1 MASRDDEPLDLA
13 AARSRVYG
21 VKPAEFVSV
30 RGDLAKQARSAG
42 DKDLAGQIQ
51 SLRKPTLAAWLVNA
65 LAREESDALA
75 QLLDLGRE
83 MREEMG
89 AVDADGLRELT
100 RRRHQ
105 LVSVLVDQARALGAA
120 SGLRVADEAARS
132 VRATLE
138 ATLSDGDSSAEVAEG
153 CLSEPLEPTGF
164 GFGFGLGGDSPPS
177 RLRVA
182 ASGESSATVTDIA
195 SPSATVTDIASPS
208 ATVSDIALSSA
219 TVSDIALSSATVSDI
234 ADRRAR
240 KEAEIADAEQA
251 LADAEA
257 LTAQAERGRADAQR
271 DAVAAARSAD
281 KASDKIDK
289 LEARLRD
296 ARAELAEQHQ
306 AASAAHQAE
315 SDAEKAVRAA
325 TRALAAAIERLR
337 RLRR

>member
-1 MASRDDEPLDLA
+1 MPSRDDGPLDLA

-65 LAREESDALA
+65 LAREGSDALA
-75 QLLDLGRE
+75 ELLDLGRE

-105 LVSVLVDQARALGAA
+105 LVSALVDQARELGAA

-164 GFGFGLGGDSPPS
+164 GFGFGLGGDSQPT
-177 RLRVA
+177 RLGVA
-182 ASGESSATVTDIA
+182 ASDGSSATVTDIA
-195 SPSATVTDIASPS
+195 PSSATVT
-208 ATVSDIALSSA
+208 
-219 TVSDIALSSATVSDI
+219 DI

-240 KEAEIADAEQA
+240 KEVEIADAEQG

-257 LTAQAERGRADAQR
+257 LTAQAGRARADAQR
-271 DAVAAARSAD
+271 DAAAADRSAD

-306 AASAAHQAE
+306 AASAAHQAV

-325 TRALAAAIERLR
+325 ARALAAATERLR